1 MGELE
6 LIFPDENYQSEVEL
20 FKQVMIDNGS
30 RMDGCGSL
38 RVDDFTTW
46 LSKSRDYKEG
56 KNMPSFMKPYIQ
68 YICVRKADNK
78 VVGMFQIRYK
88 EISQVFGNIGYCV
101 AFDERRKG
109 YGKKMLALG
118 IIKCKE
124 LGLDKVMVNCLVDNE
139 ASRKCILANNG
150 VLLDKMYV
158 EEKNYDIERYII
170 NID

>member
-1 MGELE
+1 M
-6 LIFPDENYQSEVEL
+6 L
-20 FKQVMIDNGS
+20 F
-30 RMDGCGSL
+30 
-38 RVDDFTTW
+38 FTMNQLPVSWQGRRGVT
-46 LSKSRDYKEG
+46 SC
-56 KNMPSFMKPYIQ
+56 NAP
-68 YICVRKADNK
+68 
-78 VVGMFQIRYK
+78 
-88 EISQVFGNIGYCV
+88 
-101 AFDERRKG
+101 RKG

-139 ASRKCILANNG
+139 ASRKCILANKG